1 MSVGGGRRGLVE
13 RERVVAVFRD
23 FVRVGGLMRER
34 RRRVG
39 TRLLVGEVEGRGRV
53 VGRGWEV
60 EEEGRTT
67 WEEELGRGMVGR

>member
-1 MSVGGGRRGLVE
+1 MVE